1 VDRDDIIKMAKEAGA
16 SFETAESMF
25 KFATLVAAAE
35 HEACAK
41 LCDEKVDAE
50 YAQEPVECMCGIC
63 KLGKREWVG
72 LTDEE
77 IKAIVHST
85 VEGVSV
91 SESVLFRCVARAI
104 EAKLKEKN
112 GG

>member
-1 VDRDDIIKMAKEAGA
+1 MTREDIIKMAREAGA

-50 YAQEPVECMCGIC
+50 YAQKPVECMCGIC

-72 LTDEE
+72 LTDEQIIGLWQDTKE
-77 IKAIVHST
+77 PDGHRIERFAH
-85 VEGVSV
+85 
-91 SESVLFRCVARAI
+91 AI
-104 EAKLKEKN
+104 EDKLKEKN
-112 GG
+112 A

>member
-1 VDRDDIIKMAKEAGA
+1 MTRDDIIKLAKEAGA

-50 YAQEPVECMCGIC
+50 YAQKPVECMCGIC

-77 IKAIVHST
+77 IAREFYKFEAADAWYQFS
-85 VEGVSV
+85 
-91 SESVLFRCVARAI
+91 RAI
-104 EAKLKEKN
+104 EAKLKDKN
-112 GG
+112 HG